1 MRARF
6 SPATGAGAGCAGGGG
21 GGAVRRDLLLA
32 GIAGVKYIE
41 RWFGGGV
48 GSSGEEISESE
59 PEFELADEEDGEDGG
74 NLDDV
79 GLVLVLD
86 VGGDGCDIDDRRD
99 GEV

>member
-1 MRARF
+1 MRTRF

-32 GIAGVKYIE
+32 GMAGVKYIE
-41 RWFGGGV
+41 RWFFGGE
-48 GSSGEEISESE
+48 GSSGEEISVSE

-86 VGGDGCDIDDRRD
+86 VGGDGCDIDDRSD

>member
-1 MRARF
+1 VRARF

-21 GGAVRRDLLLA
+21 GAVRRDLLLA
-32 GIAGVKYIE
+32 GMAGVVKYIE
-41 RWFGGGV
+41 RWFGGGE

-86 VGGDGCDIDDRRD
+86 VGGDGCDIDDRSD